1 MLLCAMIDDVVLVAF
16 WQLRMIARVNLLKR
30 HFDGLLLL
38 TDASTVFLWW
48 AAAVCIVV
56 LFFLRSLLPGIIRS
70 TISINNLYVQTYI
83 LKLPVI

>member
-1 MLLCAMIDDVVLVAF
+1 MIDDVVLVAF

-70 TISINNLYVQTYI
+70 TISLNNLYVQTYI